1 MIKYRGA
8 ISMQMK
14 YLQLHKLLSNFA
26 QELVGAFIPLIL
38 YQETKNLP
46 LAISYYVLLRFV
58 LLLTDLIFKKKYQAK
73 PQLFLLLRIIPMLL
87 YYIFILLID
96 VNVWVA
102 CVGILIF
109 SGISES
115 FKFIPTDTVYNYNSL
130 NSGSSTLGFTKVIER
145 LGVVGAQVMGAL
157 FLDNLPKWLLIV
169 VSLVIY
175 LISTLPLFISYLKS
189 KGSAT
194 FNVEGISNA
203 QAQWKQNH
211 NDEKLKKGKEITKK
225 TFILYGISFMLFCM
239 ADLNTSLFGLFLYVK
254 VDKYSIVGILSVIYY
269 AVQIPFNSLVGKIDQ
284 KKDLL
289 PYVVVSSVAT
299 GLFTFI
305 IGIFMMVPFTDTLL
319 IISMVLFAIMGAMY
333 PFVTIFYFD
342 RMLLK
347 SKILGKSNEMIV
359 VREFTGIGA
368 QLISALP
375 GLGGS
380 FVAMFLFM
388 GAAFII
394 GGATLPMVEEKTR
407 KYLVNYLQNN

>member
-1 MIKYRGA
+1 
-8 ISMQMK
+8 MQMK

-38 YQETKNLP
+38 YQETGNLP
-46 LAISYYVLLRFV
+46 LAISYYVILRVV
-58 LLLTDLIFKKKYQAK
+58 LLLTDLIFKNKYQAK

-115 FKFIPTDTVYNYNSL
+115 FKNIPTDTVYNYNSL
-130 NSGSSTLGFTKVIER
+130 NSGSNTLGFTKVIER

-157 FLDNLPKWLLIV
+157 FLDNLPKWLLII
-169 VSLVIY
+169 VSLAIY
-175 LISTLPLFISYLKS
+175 LISTLPLFISYLKF
-189 KGSAT
+189 KGNAT
-194 FNVEGISNA
+194 FNVDGISNA
-203 QAQWKQNH
+203 QAQWKQKH
-211 NDEKLKKGKEITKK
+211 DEEKLKKGREITKK

-254 VDKYSIVGILSVIYY
+254 VDKYSIVGILSVLYY
-269 AVQIPFNSLVGKIDQ
+269 AIQLPFNTLVGKIDQ

-289 PYVVVSSVAT
+289 PYVVVGSVAT
-299 GLFTFI
+299 GLFTFV
-305 IGIFMMVPFTDTLL
+305 IGIFMAVPTFSDTLL
-319 IISMVLFAIMGAMY
+319 VISMILFTLMGAMY

-347 SKILGKSNEMIV
+347 SKILGKSNNMIV
-359 VREFTGIGA
+359 TREFTGIGA
-368 QLISALP
+368 QLLSALP

-380 FVAMFLFM
+380 FVAMFVIMGIAFM
-388 GAAFII
+388 I
-394 GGATLPMVEEKTR
+394 GGATLPIVEEKTR
-407 KYLVNYLQNN
+407 KYLVNYLQNNQ